1 MIAAS
6 NQLLWSMIGLLLTIG
21 GTFLE
26 ASLTSFPWTWFQQG
40 LHPLPLGVTY
50 QIAGVLLV
58 GCLGGQNA
66 GALSQIAYTVMGLIW
81 FPVFSQGGGISY
93 IKLSQFG
100 YILGF
105 IPGAWICGYLA
116 FRTRPRLEA
125 ISFSCICGI
134 LTVHLCGIT
143 YLTLGYFLKWQGQ
156 QTFSQ
161 LVQEMIKYSWHP
173 LPGQFAIACAVTLVA
188 FILRHLMFY

>member
-6 NQLLWSMIGLLLTIG
+6 NQLLWSMIGLLLTMG

-26 ASLTSFPWTWFQQG
+26 AYSTSVPWTWGQQG
-40 LHPLPLGVTY
+40 IHALPLGVSY

-66 GALSQIAYTVMGLIW
+66 GALSQIAYVVMGLTLL
-81 FPVFSQGGGISY
+81 PVFSQGGGIGY
-93 IKLSQFG
+93 VKLSQFG

-116 FRTRPRLEA
+116 FRARPRLEA
-125 ISFSCICGI
+125 LTFSCVCGI
-134 LTVHLCGIT
+134 LTVHLSGLI
-143 YLTLGYFLKWQGQ
+143 YLTLGYILQWKGT
-156 QTFSQ
+156 QTLAQ
-161 LVQEMIKYSWHP
+161 LFQEMLKYSWYP
-173 LPGQFAIACAVTLVA
+173 LPGQLAIACAVTLIA
-188 FILRHLMFY
+188 FVLRHAMFY